1 MVILIELK
9 SIDTITAN
17 YIIDLTPVVTCNV
30 TESGT
35 VRFGLLSALSFI
47 YGFKIVEEKEATMTT
62 RNKQR
67 KSLREFYTV
76 VKNYLKMLKIEKD
89 KQ

>member
-1 MVILIELK
+1 M
-9 SIDTITAN
+9 
-17 YIIDLTPVVTCNV
+17 
-30 TESGT
+30 
-35 VRFGLLSALSFI
+35 RFGLLSALSFI